1 VDLKLKHLELKMLVA
16 NSKDEVEARIN
27 AYGLKIEHGLNQ
39 AKKDLKSLSKNEL
52 INVIVA
58 ITGFGVVYDFD
69 NVSKVV
75 VKQSEVDAFNTLR
88 ILETDKINAIIE
100 TLALEAMVQQQKSG
114 EENGVQQQE
123 QSTEQE

>member
-1 VDLKLKHLELKMLVA
+1 MLVA

-27 AYGLKIEHGLNQ
+27 AYGIKIESGLNK

-52 INVIVA
+52 INVLVA

-75 VKQSEVDAFNTLR
+75 VKQSEVDAFNALR
-88 ILETDKINAIIE
+88 VLETDKINAIIE
-100 TLALEAMVQQQKSG
+100 TLALEAMVQQQKQG
-114 EENGVQQQE
+114 EENGSEQE
-123 QSTEQE
+123 QSKE

>member
-1 VDLKLKHLELKMLVA
+1 MLVA

-75 VKQSEVDAFNTLR
+75 VKQSEVDAFNILR

-100 TLALEAMVQQQKSG
+100 TLALEAMVQQQQQSG

>member
-1 VDLKLKHLELKMLVA
+1 MLVA
-16 NSKDEVEARIN
+16 NSRDEVEARIN
-27 AYGLKIEHGLNQ
+27 AYGLKIENGLNQ

-100 TLALEAMVQQQKSG
+100 TLALEAMVQQQKLG
-114 EENGVQQQE
+114 EENGTEQQE